1 LKIGMIDWVFLDV
14 GNVLFNDDPQNFE
27 AYRLLYDT
35 LRIRHPSYEFEA
47 MLAEREELARGGANF
62 ILHTL
67 AQRMLPPDEAKFS
80 LRNIRE
86 LLLTHYD
93 QQHFWDERNRAV
105 LEQLRSRWRLG
116 IIANQPT
123 ECRQSL
129 ARRGLLE
136 CFEIVA
142 ISDELHLHKPD
153 LALYEWAL
161 NASGSDPG
169 RTVMIGDRRDND
181 IDPANR
187 LGMRTILIRWPDCR
201 SKGWD
206 PDNSL
211 AAAFLDSCDRVP
223 LFSAVPVGAEPD
235 LTIASLAEA
244 PAVVAKLDASD
255 GSRTV

>member
-1 LKIGMIDWVFLDV
+1 MINWVFLDV

-47 MLAEREELARGGANF
+47 MLAEREKLARGGANF

-67 AQRMLPPDEAKFS
+67 AQAMLPPDEAKFS

-86 LLLTHYD
+86 LLLAHYD
-93 QQHFWDERNRAV
+93 RQHFWDERNRAV
-105 LEQLRSRWRLG
+105 LEELRARWRLG

-136 CFEIVA
+136 YFEIVA
-142 ISDELHLHKPD
+142 ISDELQLHKPD
-153 LALYEWAL
+153 LAIYEWAL
-161 NASGSDPG
+161 NASGSEPA

-201 SKGWD
+201 SKGWT
-206 PDNSL
+206 PENSL
-211 AAAFLDSCDRVP
+211 AEAFLDSCDRVP

-235 LTIASLAEA
+235 LTIASLEEA
-244 PAVVAKLDASD
+244 PAAVAKLAGSD
-255 GSRTV
+255 GPRTV

>member
-1 LKIGMIDWVFLDV
+1 MIDWVFLDV

-35 LRIRHPSYEFEA
+35 LRIRHPSYSFEA
-47 MLAEREELARGGANF
+47 LLAEREERARAGANF
-62 ILHTL
+62 ILHAI
-67 AQRMLPPDEAKFS
+67 AQRMLPAEDAKFV

-86 LLLTHYD
+86 LLIANYD
-93 QQHFWDERNRAV
+93 RHHLWHEGHRAV
-105 LEQLRSRWRLG
+105 LEELRSHWRLG

-123 ECRQSL
+123 ECRDSL
-129 ARRGLLE
+129 ARRGLLDL
-136 CFEIVA
+136 FEIVA
-142 ISDELHLHKPD
+142 ISDERHLHKPD

-161 NASGSDPG
+161 TEAGCDPA

-187 LGMRTILIRWPDCR
+187 AGMRTILIRWPDCR
-201 SKGWD
+201 SKGWNPDD
-206 PDNSL
+206 PL

-235 LTIASLAEA
+235 LTIDSLEEA
-244 PAVVAKLDASD
+244 PAAVAQLAGAGGTRID
-255 GSRTV
+255 

>member
-1 LKIGMIDWVFLDV
+1 MIDWVFLDV

-35 LRIRHPSYEFEA
+35 LRIRHPSYAFEA

-67 AQRMLPPDEAKFS
+67 AQKMLPPDEAKFS

-93 QQHFWDERNRAV
+93 RQHFWDERQRAV
-105 LEQLRSRWRLG
+105 LEELRSRWHLG
-116 IIANQPT
+116 IIANQPL
-123 ECRQSL
+123 ECRNSL
-129 ARRGLLE
+129 ARRGLLDD
-136 CFEIVA
+136 FELVA

-161 NASGSDPG
+161 TEAGSNPT

-187 LGMRTILIRWPDCR
+187 LGMRTILLRWPDCR
-201 SKGWD
+201 SKGWYPED
-206 PDNSL
+206 PL

-235 LTIASLAEA
+235 LTIASFAEA
-244 PAVVAKLDASD
+244 PAAVAELA
-255 GSRTV
+255 GSNGPQSV

>member
-1 LKIGMIDWVFLDV
+1 MIDWVFLDV

-35 LRIRHPSYEFEA
+35 LRIRHPSYTFEG
-47 MLAEREELARGGANF
+47 MLAKREELARGGANF

-67 AQRMLPPDEAKFS
+67 AQNMLPPDEAKFS

-93 QQHFWDERNRAV
+93 RQHFWDERQRAV
-105 LEQLRSRWRLG
+105 LEELRSRWHLG
-116 IIANQPT
+116 IIANQPL
-123 ECRQSL
+123 ECRNSL
-129 ARRGLLE
+129 ARRGLLDY
-136 CFEIVA
+136 FEIVA

-161 NASGSDPG
+161 TEAGSNPT

-187 LGMRTILIRWPDCR
+187 LGMRTILLRWPDCR
-201 SKGWD
+201 SKGWYPED
-206 PDNSL
+206 PL

-235 LTIASLAEA
+235 LTIASLTEA
-244 PAVVAKLDASD
+244 PAAVAQLA
-255 GSRTV
+255 GSSGPQIV